1 MNPASDAGRV
11 HSAAFLSKDTLL
23 WLWAPLPWCIHEH
36 RRTVT
41 ATRQVMACKLWWI
54 SIQSRNQQ
62 YCWSRHVQKL
72 QLSPGICDHLWS
84 ALHLWSLILERILTY
99 FPTRHYYALNSR
111 LIYFWSEVRLY
122 QYYPCDLSP
131 LVKEAFLRLTMTLW
145 ALPHSKQGTPG
156 GPFTTL
162 SNII

>member
-62 YCWSRHVQKL
+62 YCWSRHGTETAVK
-72 QLSPGICDHLWS
+72 PWNLWS
-84 ALHLWSLILERILTY
+84 SVISPASVIINIGTDFNLFSYTSLLCSKFQIDIFLEWGAPLSILPLRFVAPCQRG
-99 FPTRHYYALNSR
+99 FP
-111 LIYFWSEVRLY
+111 
-122 QYYPCDLSP
+122 
-131 LVKEAFLRLTMTLW
+131 AFDHDTV
-145 ALPHSKQGTPG
+145 GITPQ
-156 GPFTTL
+156 
-162 SNII
+162 